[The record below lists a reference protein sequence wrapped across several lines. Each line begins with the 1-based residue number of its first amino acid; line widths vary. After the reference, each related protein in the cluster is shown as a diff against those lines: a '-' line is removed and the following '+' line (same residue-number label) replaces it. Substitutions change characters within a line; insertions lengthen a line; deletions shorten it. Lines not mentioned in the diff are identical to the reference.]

1 MFRWLYN
8 KFKETPTCVCGW
20 KMKPITINP
29 YKHSWYCIWKQ
40 CDWEAFESDNGKL
53 HWWKKK

>member
-1 MFRWLYN
+1 
-8 KFKETPTCVCGW
+8 
-20 KMKPITINP
+20 MKPVDTALDT
-29 YKHSWYCIWKQ
+29 WLWVCIWKQ